1 MRSKAIWQSRVM
13 DPYFL
18 TIMGCLSVLPQCSTY
33 KSSIELEPMV
43 LRATQNPDGTTR
55 VDTLDPEILFS
66 DGTQAYQKKQ
76 YQIAAEQ
83 FVLYIDTFPTETK
96 TPMAQ
101 FNAGLAFEALGQWQI
116 ALRYYDAYLSNALRE
131 KDKIDALFRRG
142 VCLQNLGQW
151 ADAAGVYASLLELR
165 LTVLDRAETL
175 AQYGLSLHH
184 LGRLA
189 DAERAYLESLKVRDD
204 NVELNLFDGNYYLAM
219 AQHQVGEIY
228 RSLFEA
234 IRFRLPVE
242 RMRRDLEDKSHLF
255 LKAQAAYLRAIRMK
269 NTEWAL
275 AAGFKIGVLY
285 EGFYNDMMDSEYP
298 NELDAESLEIYYD
311 ELRSKVRPLIERAV
325 EVYEKNLIMSEK
337 IGAQDTE
344 WGKRTRESLNR
355 VRSLIRKTAEDEAT
369 DGPAS

>member
-1 MRSKAIWQSRVM
+1 MVSKTIQRNRVVEALWLSLFVWVSGLINCSAHRSSVEL
-13 DPYFL
+13 DPM
-18 TIMGCLSVLPQCSTY
+18 I
-33 KSSIELEPMV
+33 
-43 LRATQNPDGTTR
+43 LRATANPDGTIR
-55 VDTLDPEILFS
+55 VDALDPEILFS
-66 DGTQAYQKKQ
+66 DATLAYQNKRFQ
-76 YQIAAEQ
+76 VAAEQ
-83 FVLYIDTFPTETK
+83 FVLYVNTFPEQTNAV
-96 TPMAQ
+96 MAQ
-101 FNAGLAFEALGQWQI
+101 FNAGLAFEALEQWET
-116 ALRYYDAYLSNALRE
+116 ALRYFDAYLNNDVRE

-142 VCLQNLGQW
+142 VCLQKLGLW
-151 ADAAGVYASLLELR
+151 AKAADVYATILTMR

-175 AQYGLSLHH
+175 AQYGLSLHR

-189 DAERAYLESLKVRDD
+189 DAERAYLDCLKVRDD
-204 NVELNLFDGNYYLAM
+204 NVELNLFDGNYYVAM
-219 AQHQVGEIY
+219 AQHQTGEIY
-228 RSLFEA
+228 RALFEA

-275 AAGFKIGVLY
+275 AAGFNIGVLY
-285 EGFYNDMMDSEYP
+285 EGFYHDMMDSEYP
-298 NELDAESLEIYYD
+298 SELDAESLEIYYD

-355 VRSLIRKTAEDEAT
+355 VRNLIRKTEQRDSPERPAT
-369 DGPAS
+369 